1 MDDNVRAAPRPKMPP
16 IEHMRSA
23 AAQKIAE
30 AAIEVT
36 TLVERRA
43 DIRASLSHAEDQA
56 ERMRRELAD
65 VNLLLDAARK
75 ALAEATDE
83 AS

>member
-1 MDDNVRAAPRPKMPP
+1 MDDNAKVARPKMPP

-36 TLVERRA
+36 TLVERRG
-43 DIRASLSHAEDQA
+43 DIRASLSRAEDQA